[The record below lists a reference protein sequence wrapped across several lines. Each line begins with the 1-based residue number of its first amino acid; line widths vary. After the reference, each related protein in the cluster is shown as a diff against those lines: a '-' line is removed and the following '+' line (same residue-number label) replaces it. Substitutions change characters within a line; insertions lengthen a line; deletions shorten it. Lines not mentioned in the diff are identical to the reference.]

1 MGVWFFVMCSLI
13 CILLHPSVSFSE
25 TSPEIE
31 LANAKV
37 IVDLDN
43 QVTAVTMEIKNATS
57 GTDLT
62 SLKNKLKAK
71 QEALDLAVKAA
82 YALPTNE
89 GVKQAKK
96 LAESATV
103 IEDLNKTLVDPN
115 VPEAAKDVIRNARM
129 LAEDRAK
136 ELTKDTNESQRLK
149 DLADKRFAGFGFGV
163 ALGVTVKAGKRQIVN
178 SATVDPNGLVRIDR
192 DNNTTANFILES
204 HYFFTPDIHIPI
216 FNVEPKNWGTG
227 PFIAVQPGT
236 ENIIQAVG
244 AGWMIGFKR
253 SSIIASDLARDR
265 GDSFNLGF
273 GIMLNPNAQVL
284 GDGIEKDKPL
294 PGAETAI
301 RLKKT
306 TELGWLF
313 TFSYSF

>member
-1 MGVWFFVMCSLI
+1 MRIWFFVMCSLVA
-13 CILLHPSVSFSE
+13 ILLHPSIGFSE
-25 TSPEIE
+25 MSLEIE
-31 LANAKV
+31 LAKARA

-43 QVTAVTMEIKNATS
+43 QVTAATMEIKNATS

-62 SLKNKLKAK
+62 PLKDRLRVK
-71 QEALDLAVKAA
+71 QDALDHAVKAA
-82 YALPTNE
+82 YTLSTSE
-89 GVKQAKK
+89 GVKQAKR
-96 LAESATV
+96 LTESVTV
-103 IEDLNKTLVDPN
+103 IEELSKTLDDPN
-115 VPEAAKDVIRNARM
+115 IPLAAQDAVRNALT
-129 LAEDRAK
+129 LAKDRAK
-136 ELTKDTNESQRLK
+136 ELTTETSESQRLK

-204 HYFFTPDIHIPI
+204 HYFFTPDIHIPV

-227 PFIAVQPGT
+227 PFVAVQPGT
-236 ENIIQAVG
+236 ENIIQSVG

-265 GDSFNLGF
+265 GDSFNIGVGL
-273 GIMLNPNAQVL
+273 MLNPNAQVL